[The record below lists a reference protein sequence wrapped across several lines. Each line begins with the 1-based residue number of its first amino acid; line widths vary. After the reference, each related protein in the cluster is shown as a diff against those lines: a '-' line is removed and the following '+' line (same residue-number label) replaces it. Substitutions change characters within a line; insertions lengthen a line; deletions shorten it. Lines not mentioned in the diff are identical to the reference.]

1 MTVVVGYIPD
11 QYGEAALTAGIEEA
25 ERRGTGLVV
34 VNATKGDALVDRRY
48 VGEAGLAGLQERLA
62 GLDLTHEVRQ
72 AIGPDVAQEILRVA
86 ADTDAAVVVIGLRH
100 RTPVGKMI
108 MGSVAQQ
115 VLLDAHCA
123 VLAVKP
129 RIRDVAKPR
138 SQDAIRGFVL
148 VGRGGVEPPTFHF
161 SGGRSYQLSYLPE
174 RRSPYPSRFGDSESC
189 PLPFDLHLAPIV

>member
-25 ERRGTGLVV
+25 QRRGTGLVV

-48 VGEAGLAGLQERLA
+48 VGAAGLAELEERLA
-62 GLDLTHEVRQ
+62 GLDMTHEVRQ

-86 ADTDAAVVVIGLRH
+86 TDTDAAVVVIGLRH

-115 VLLDAHCA
+115 VLMDAQCA

-129 RIRDVAKPR
+129 
-138 SQDAIRGFVL
+138 
-148 VGRGGVEPPTFHF
+148 
-161 SGGRSYQLSYLPE
+161 
-174 RRSPYPSRFGDSESC
+174 
-189 PLPFDLHLAPIV
+189 

>member
-48 VGEAGLAGLQERLA
+48 VGEAGLAGLEERLA
-62 GLDLTHEVRQ
+62 GLDVTHEVRQ
-72 AIGPDVAQEILRVA
+72 AISQDVAEEILRVA
-86 ADTDAAVVVIGLRH
+86 AETSAAVVVIGLRH

-129 RIRDVAKPR
+129 SI
-138 SQDAIRGFVL
+138 S
-148 VGRGGVEPPTFHF
+148 TT
-161 SGGRSYQLSYLPE
+161 
-174 RRSPYPSRFGDSESC
+174 
-189 PLPFDLHLAPIV
+189 

>member
-25 ERRGTGLVV
+25 QRRGTGLVI

-48 VGEAGLAGLQERLA
+48 VGEAGLAGLEERLA
-62 GLDLTHEVRQ
+62 ELDMSHEVRQ
-72 AIGPDVAQEILRVA
+72 TIGPDVAEEILRVA
-86 ADTDAAVVVIGLRH
+86 AETDAAVVVIGLRH

-129 RIRDVAKPR
+129 SI
-138 SQDAIRGFVL
+138 S
-148 VGRGGVEPPTFHF
+148 TT
-161 SGGRSYQLSYLPE
+161 
-174 RRSPYPSRFGDSESC
+174 
-189 PLPFDLHLAPIV
+189 

>member
-48 VGEAGLAGLQERLA
+48 VGEAGLAGLEERLA
-62 GLDLTHEVRQ
+62 GLDVTHEVRQ
-72 AIGPDVAQEILRVA
+72 AIGPDVAEEILRVA
-86 ADTDAAVVVIGLRH
+86 AETERGRRGDRTTAPHSGRQDDHGQRRPAGAARRALRSA
-100 RTPVGKMI
+100 RGQ
-108 MGSVAQQ
+108 AQH
-115 VLLDAHCA
+115 LH
-123 VLAVKP
+123 
-129 RIRDVAKPR
+129 DVAKPR

-174 RRSPYPSRFGDSESC
+174 RRSPYRSRFG
-189 PLPFDLHLAPIV
+189 

>member
-25 ERRGTGLVV
+25 QRRGTGLVV

-48 VGEAGLAGLQERLA
+48 VGESGLAGLEERLA

-72 AIGPDVAQEILRVA
+72 TIGPDVAQEILRVA
-86 ADTDAAVVVIGLRH
+86 AETDAAVVVIGLRH

-129 RIRDVAKPR
+129 SI
-138 SQDAIRGFVL
+138 S
-148 VGRGGVEPPTFHF
+148 TT
-161 SGGRSYQLSYLPE
+161 
-174 RRSPYPSRFGDSESC
+174 
-189 PLPFDLHLAPIV
+189 